1 MFFSVFVVLCVV
13 LLQHMRKKLEVY
25 FLEIVIL
32 DFGLGGIFGNKCT
45 IWYLEGL
52 SEFTRL
58 LVCWKPRSHPSHK
71 RLEDKSKRKD
81 FGSHADSSLHSNAA

>member
-45 IWYLEGL
+45 I
-52 SEFTRL
+52 
-58 LVCWKPRSHPSHK
+58 
-71 RLEDKSKRKD
+71 
-81 FGSHADSSLHSNAA
+81 